1 MQVNEFINKLNTQ
14 PQSIRFDDT
23 LQVIDANYNF
33 TPTAFRNGE
42 TQNVA
47 DQNNG
52 SCKVFAFAQL
62 NNLTEEQTL
71 QCFGDFYRKDVLQN
85 PQGNDHQNIR
95 NFIKTGWAGIA
106 FEGSPLTA
114 R

>member
-1 MQVNEFINKLNTQ
+1 MQINEFINKLNTQ
-14 PQSIRFDDT
+14 PQSINFDDT
-23 LQVIDANYNF
+23 MAVIDANYVF
-33 TPTAFRNGE
+33 TPTAFHNGE
-42 TQNVA
+42 TQNAA

-62 NNLTEEQTL
+62 NKLAEEQAL
-71 QCFGDFYRKDVLQN
+71 QCFGDYYRKDVLQN
-85 PQGNDHQNIR
+85 PQGDDHQNIR
-95 NFIKTGWAGIA
+95 NFMKSGWAAIA